1 VLSAILKSPG
11 TIEIQDVATPEPKA
25 GELLVKVKAAL
36 TCGTDLKAYLRGH
49 SLIPMP
55 GPFGHEFSGIVA
67 ARGRGAGRF
76 KVNDAVMS
84 VHSAPCL
91 NCAFC
96 AKGVFNLCENL
107 MSSKVLGAFSEY
119 ILIPKHVVSQNVFK
133 KPDSLGFQEAAFLE
147 PLSCVVHSVE
157 SLNINHKD
165 IVLIIGAG
173 PIGLLHLMLLKH
185 KGAKVMITGLEQE
198 RLETAVKLGADV
210 VFHPSETD
218 ARVGDFSRG
227 MGADC
232 VFECTGQPA
241 VWESSVDYVRR
252 GGTVVLFGGC
262 KKGTDVTFSAERLH
276 YDEITVRGIFHFT
289 PQDVQKAFNL
299 LKSDKIYVKQLITGT
314 CSLRELPSVFP
325 LLAKGKGIKYAVL
338 P

>member
-1 VLSAILKSPG
+1 MLSAILKSPG
-11 TIEIQDVATPEPKA
+11 TIELQEVAVPEPEE

-55 GPFGHEFSGIVA
+55 GPFGHEFSGVVA
-67 ARGRGAGRF
+67 ARGKGVRRF
-76 KVNDAVMS
+76 KEGDAVMS

-91 NCAFC
+91 KCAYC
-96 AKGVFNLCENL
+96 VKGLFNLCEDI

-119 ILIPKHVVSQNVFK
+119 ILIPGHVVSQNVFK
-133 KPDSLGFQEAAFLE
+133 KPDGLGFKAAAFLE
-147 PLSCVVHSVE
+147 PMSCVVHSVE
-157 SLNINHKD
+157 PLNIKLND
-165 IVLIIGAG
+165 TVLIIGAG

-185 KGAKVMITGLEQE
+185 KGAKVLITGLEQE
-198 RLETAVKLGADV
+198 RLETAKKLGADII
-210 VFHPSETD
+210 FHPSET
-218 ARVGDFSRG
+218 ATQVRDFSGG
-227 MGADC
+227 MGMDY

-262 KKGTDVTFSAERLH
+262 KKDTNVTFSAERLH
-276 YDEITVRGIFHFT
+276 YDEITLRGIFHFT
-289 PQDVQKAFNL
+289 PQDVKKAYLL
-299 LKSDKIYVKQLITGT
+299 LKNNKIDVKQLITAT
-314 CSLRELPSVFP
+314 CSLREVASVFP
-325 LLAKGKGIKYAVL
+325 LLAKGKGIKYAVV

>member
-1 VLSAILKSPG
+1 VLSAILERPH
-11 TIEIQDVATPEPKA
+11 TIKVREVLTPEPA
-25 GELLVKVKAAL
+25 EGELLVKVKAAL

-55 GPFGHEFSGIVA
+55 GPFGHEFSGVVA
-67 ARGRGAGRF
+67 ARGKGAGRV

-91 NCAFC
+91 SCAYC
-96 AKGVFNLCENL
+96 AKGLFNLCEDL

-119 ILIPKHVVSQNVFK
+119 ILIPRHIVRQNVFK

-157 SLNINHKD
+157 SLNITSED
-165 IVLIIGAG
+165 TVLIIGAG

-198 RLETAVKLGADV
+198 RLETAGKLGADV
-210 VFHPSETD
+210 VFHPSET
-218 ARVGDFSRG
+218 AAQVRDFSHG
-227 MGADC
+227 MGVDY

-252 GGTVVLFGGC
+252 GGTVALFGGC
-262 KKGTDVTFSAERLH
+262 KKDTNVTFSAERLH
-276 YDEITVRGIFHFT
+276 YDEITLKGIFHFT
-289 PQDVQKAFNL
+289 PQDVKKAFHL
-299 LKSDKIYVKQLITGT
+299 LKNNKIDVKQLITAT
-314 CSLRELPSVFP
+314 CSLREVPSVFP
-325 LLAKGKGIKYAVL
+325 LLAKGKGIKYVVV